1 MPSNRAV
8 SRHIFAVDIERST
21 YRSNPIKEKL
31 RRELY
36 DLLPKALSGA
46 GIEPLDYD
54 DLIDRGDGVLALIRH
69 VDHVSELL
77 LFTDLVPKLR
87 ELVLRRNE
95 GIPAAERPVLGM
107 RLRVVLHTGLVHYDG
122 HGPFGETL
130 DAAFRLL
137 DARRVKTRL
146 KESEKPL
153 VLVVSERLYAEVLRH
168 DYPEIETAG
177 FEQIYTF
184 VGENRQRGW
193 MC

>member
-1 MPSNRAV
+1 MPSNRVV

-21 YRSNPIKEKL
+21 YRSNPVKEEL

-36 DLLPKALSGA
+36 NLIRKALGGA
-46 GIEPLDYD
+46 GIKRTDYD
-54 DLIDRGDGVLALIRH
+54 GLVDRGDGVLVLIRP
-69 VDHVSELL
+69 VDRVSELL
-77 LFTDLVPKLR
+77 LFTDLVPTLQELLR
-87 ELVLRRNE
+87 GRNE
-95 GIPAAERPVLGM
+95 GIPAAERPVLGL

-122 HGPFGETL
+122 HGPFGESL